1 MELHSAEKAEKA
13 RNDALRDLI
22 VKASKVKA
30 SDLNKKFVVIK
41 DVTDFG
47 DLFDP
52 RGADVLIFGIVG
64 TDIYHLKKLEQAS
77 DPTKGELVVTTDAD
91 KKEIIWKQ
99 DHKEQQPFEAY
110 HVLRKSKYYGTDAGQ
125 PMLEALEAHI
135 HGTYNIA
142 GYDSRL
148 VTFAELVADLKENG
162 ESAPVQPAKLSAPQN
177 PTVDPK
183 TKSATVSTD
192 KEK

>member
-30 SDLNKKFVVIK
+30 GDLDKKFIVIK

-47 DLFDP
+47 NLFDL

-64 TDIYHLKKLEQAS
+64 TNIYRLEKLEQAS
-77 DPTKGELVVTTDAD
+77 DPTKGELVVTTDAV
-91 KKEIIWKQ
+91 KKEVIWKQ

-110 HVLRKSKYYGTDAGQ
+110 HVLRKSKYLGEDAGQ

-162 ESAPVQPAKLSAPQN
+162 ESAPVQSAKPLAPQST
-177 PTVDPK
+177 TVDPK
-183 TKSATVSTD
+183 AKSATVSTG
-192 KEK
+192 K

>member
-30 SDLNKKFVVIK
+30 GDLDKKFIVIK

-47 DLFDP
+47 NLFDL

-64 TDIYHLKKLEQAS
+64 TNIYRLEKLEQAS
-77 DPTKGELVVTTDAD
+77 DPTKGELVVTTDAV
-91 KKEIIWKQ
+91 KKEVIWKQ

-110 HVLRKSKYYGTDAGQ
+110 HVLRKSKYLGGDAGQ

-162 ESAPVQPAKLSAPQN
+162 ESTPVQSAKPSAPQS

-183 TKSATVSTD
+183 AKSVTVSTG
-192 KEK
+192 K

>member
-13 RNDALRDLI
+13 RNNALRDLI

-30 SDLNKKFVVIK
+30 GDLDKKFIVIK

-47 DLFDP
+47 NLFDL

-64 TDIYHLKKLEQAS
+64 TDIYRLEKLEQAS
-77 DPTKGELVVTTDAD
+77 DPTKGELVVTTDAV
-91 KKEIIWKQ
+91 KKEVIWKQ
-99 DHKEQQPFEAY
+99 DYKEQQPFEAY
-110 HVLRKSKYYGTDAGQ
+110 HVLRKSKYLGEDAGQ

-162 ESAPVQPAKLSAPQN
+162 ESAPVQSAKPSAPQS

-183 TKSATVSTD
+183 AKSVTVSTG
-192 KEK
+192 K

>member
-30 SDLNKKFVVIK
+30 GDLDKKFIVIK

-47 DLFDP
+47 NLFDL

-64 TDIYHLKKLEQAS
+64 TNIYRLEKLEQAS
-77 DPTKGELVVTTDAD
+77 DPTKGELLVTTDAV
-91 KKEIIWKQ
+91 KKEVIWKQ

-110 HVLRKSKYYGTDAGQ
+110 HVLRKSKYLGEDAGQ

-162 ESAPVQPAKLSAPQN
+162 ESAPVQSAKPSAPQS

-183 TKSATVSTD
+183 AKSVTVSTG
-192 KEK
+192 K

>member
-30 SDLNKKFVVIK
+30 GDLDKKFIVIK

-47 DLFDP
+47 NLFDL

-64 TDIYHLKKLEQAS
+64 KDIYRLEKLEQAS
-77 DPTKGELVVTTDAD
+77 DPTKGELVVTTDAV
-91 KKEIIWKQ
+91 KKEVIWKQ

-110 HVLRKSKYYGTDAGQ
+110 HVLRKSKYLGEDAGQ

-162 ESAPVQPAKLSAPQN
+162 ESSPVQSAKPSAPQS

-183 TKSATVSTD
+183 AKSVTVSTG
-192 KEK
+192 K

>member
-30 SDLNKKFVVIK
+30 GDLDKKFIVIK

-47 DLFDP
+47 NLFDL
-52 RGADVLIFGIVG
+52 RGADALIFGIVG
-64 TDIYHLKKLEQAS
+64 KDIYRLEKLEQAS
-77 DPTKGELVVTTDAD
+77 DPTKGELVVTTDAV
-91 KKEIIWKQ
+91 KKEVIWKQ

-110 HVLRKSKYYGTDAGQ
+110 HVLRKSKYLGEDAGQ

-162 ESAPVQPAKLSAPQN
+162 ESAPVQSAKPSAPQS

-183 TKSATVSTD
+183 AKSVTVGTD
-192 KEK
+192 K

>member
-13 RNDALRDLI
+13 RNNALRDLI

-30 SDLNKKFVVIK
+30 GDLDKKFIVIK

-47 DLFDP
+47 NLFDL

-64 TDIYHLKKLEQAS
+64 TGIYRLEKLEQAS
-77 DPTKGELVVTTDAD
+77 DPTKGELVVTTDAV
-91 KKEIIWKQ
+91 KKEVIWKQ

-110 HVLRKSKYYGTDAGQ
+110 HVLRKSKYLGEDAGQ

-162 ESAPVQPAKLSAPQN
+162 ESAPVQSAKPSAPQS

-183 TKSATVSTD
+183 AKSVTVSTG
-192 KEK
+192 K

>member
-30 SDLNKKFVVIK
+30 GDLDKKFIVIK

-47 DLFDP
+47 NLFDL

-64 TDIYHLKKLEQAS
+64 TNIYRLEKLEQAS
-77 DPTKGELVVTTDAD
+77 DPTKGELVVTTDAV
-91 KKEIIWKQ
+91 KKEVIWKQ

-110 HVLRKSKYYGTDAGQ
+110 HVLRKSKYLGEDAGQ
-125 PMLEALEAHI
+125 PMLEALEDHI

-162 ESAPVQPAKLSAPQN
+162 ESAPVQSAKPSAPQN
-177 PTVDPK
+177 LSVDPK
-183 TKSATVSTD
+183 AKSVTVGTG
-192 KEK
+192 K

>member
-30 SDLNKKFVVIK
+30 GDLDKKFIVIK

-47 DLFDP
+47 NLFDL

-64 TDIYHLKKLEQAS
+64 TNIYRLEKLEQAS
-77 DPTKGELVVTTDAD
+77 DPTKGELVVTTDAV
-91 KKEIIWKQ
+91 KKEVIWKQ

-110 HVLRKSKYYGTDAGQ
+110 HVLRKSKYLGEDAGQ

-148 VTFAELVADLKENG
+148 VTFAELVADLKEKG
-162 ESAPVQPAKLSAPQN
+162 ESAPVQSAKPSAPQS

-183 TKSATVSTD
+183 AKSVTVSTG
-192 KEK
+192 K

>member
-30 SDLNKKFVVIK
+30 GDLDKKFIVIK

-47 DLFDP
+47 NLFDL

-64 TDIYHLKKLEQAS
+64 TNIYRLEKLEQAS
-77 DPTKGELVVTTDAD
+77 DPTKGELVVTTDAV
-91 KKEIIWKQ
+91 KKEVIWKQ

-110 HVLRKSKYYGTDAGQ
+110 HVLRKSKYLGEDAGQ

-148 VTFAELVADLKENG
+148 VTFAELVANLKENG
-162 ESAPVQPAKLSAPQN
+162 ESAPVQSAKPSAPQS

-183 TKSATVSTD
+183 AKSVTVGTD
-192 KEK
+192 K

>member
-1 MELHSAEKAEKA
+1 MELHSAEKAEKD

-30 SDLNKKFVVIK
+30 GDLDKKFIVIK

-47 DLFDP
+47 NLFDL

-64 TDIYHLKKLEQAS
+64 TNIYRLEKLEQAS
-77 DPTKGELVVTTDAD
+77 DPTKGELVVTTDAV
-91 KKEIIWKQ
+91 KKEVIWKQ

-110 HVLRKSKYYGTDAGQ
+110 HVLRKSKYLGEDAGQ

-162 ESAPVQPAKLSAPQN
+162 ESAPVQSAKPSAPQS

-183 TKSATVSTD
+183 AKSVTVSTG
-192 KEK
+192 K

>member
-30 SDLNKKFVVIK
+30 GDLDKKFIVIK

-47 DLFDP
+47 NLFDL

-64 TDIYHLKKLEQAS
+64 TDIYRLEKLEQAS
-77 DPTKGELVVTTDAD
+77 DPTKGELVVTTDTA
-91 KKEIIWKQ
+91 KKEVIWKQ

-110 HVLRKSKYYGTDAGQ
+110 HVLRKSKYLGEDAGQ

-148 VTFAELVADLKENG
+148 VTFAELVADLKDNSG
-162 ESAPVQPAKLSAPQN
+162 SAVVKPAKPLAPQS

-192 KEK
+192 K

>member
-13 RNDALRDLI
+13 RNDALRGLI

-30 SDLNKKFVVIK
+30 GDLDKKFIVIK

-47 DLFDP
+47 NLFDL

-64 TDIYHLKKLEQAS
+64 TDIYRLEKLEQAS
-77 DPTKGELVVTTDAD
+77 DPTKGELVVTTDAV
-91 KKEIIWKQ
+91 KKEVIWKQ

-110 HVLRKSKYYGTDAGQ
+110 HVLRKSKYLGEDAGQ

-162 ESAPVQPAKLSAPQN
+162 ESAPVQSAKPSAPQS

-183 TKSATVSTD
+183 ANSATVSIN
-192 KEK
+192 K